1 MHGCCPAPKA
11 ERVCE
16 PVVTERG
23 LLGAGGHVH
32 DRAPE
37 RRTRAG
43 AR

>member
-1 MHGCCPAPKA
+1 MYNLLKVLYA
-11 ERVCE
+11 
-16 PVVTERG
+16 RG
-23 LLGAGGHVH
+23 LLGAGGRVH